1 MLLKRLTRKN
11 FIPERPGIP
20 SLAQQNTNTA
30 SSIILPLQ
38 FIRTYSLNRWF
49 PRSKIYQHTSRN
61 ACSSI

>member
-11 FIPERPGIP
+11 FIPERSRPHP
-20 SLAQQNTNTA
+20 CERDPKQTP
-30 SSIILPLQ
+30 SIILPLQ

-61 ACSSI
+61 MCSSI